1 MSYIT
6 NTDIENFLGTLVYVQ
21 LTDDTGT
28 GSADTT
34 KVSQARLGAEGEVN
48 SYLATRYQVPV
59 NITGESETGEV
70 IKTFALSLAA
80 LACAAVFLRRAGD
93 VRNIDRGFRDP
104 EHVLLIQTSM
114 EFAGVH
120 DVHGWEQ
127 SIESI
132 VDRLCGDEPPM
143 AHVVEQSVLAK

>member
-80 LACAAVFLRRAGD
+80 YRLHSRRSPVPTDIIRRHDEALAWLSRVAAGIVQLPSTVALPITTSVGLVTDSQISSRTMTRSELED
-93 VRNIDRGFRDP
+93 V
-104 EHVLLIQTSM
+104 
-114 EFAGVH
+114 
-120 DVHGWEQ
+120 
-127 SIESI
+127 
-132 VDRLCGDEPPM
+132 
-143 AHVVEQSVLAK
+143 